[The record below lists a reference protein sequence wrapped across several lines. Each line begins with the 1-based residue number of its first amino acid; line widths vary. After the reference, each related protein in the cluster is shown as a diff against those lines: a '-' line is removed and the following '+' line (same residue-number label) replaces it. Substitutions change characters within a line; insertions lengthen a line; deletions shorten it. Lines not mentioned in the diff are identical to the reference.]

1 MRRRAPSFRTLP
13 GAAMTVAVVVVPV
26 SVLLALAVGVMLV
39 AVAWRRVV
47 RPAVGGA
54 GMVVAAAQ
62 NKAGGGQHDENLG
75 GIRDSKAHHILP
87 WRAQCLCLGLC
98 PAERDGPG

>member
-1 MRRRAPSFRTLP
+1 
-13 GAAMTVAVVVVPV
+13 
-26 SVLLALAVGVMLV
+26 
-39 AVAWRRVV
+39 
-47 RPAVGGA
+47 
-54 GMVVAAAQ
+54 MVVAAAQ